1 MGFIMLFN
9 GLLVLHSITF
19 FSLQASAG
27 ELRNQVFDVI
37 ENGVLFVI
45 EVHLLHLL
53 HFLGYL
59 RIDVLEEAINRMF
72 ISLVIEVSGLKSVLM
87 LNYSN
92 YVPSSFHH
100 FLTDS
105 DILISKILNRLG
117 HRYRGALAKDALVV
131 LGLALN
137 NNVRGDPEACL
148 LVTFVNFSLSFDG
161 HNLVMVVGVNRFLL

>member
-87 LNYSN
+87 LN
-92 YVPSSFHH
+92 
-100 FLTDS
+100 
-105 DILISKILNRLG
+105 
-117 HRYRGALAKDALVV
+117 
-131 LGLALN
+131 
-137 NNVRGDPEACL
+137 
-148 LVTFVNFSLSFDG
+148 
-161 HNLVMVVGVNRFLL
+161 